1 MASNVS
7 KLKKI
12 FRNRMDKIS
21 NKKSKNKIKRYK
33 QLFSKK

>member
-21 NKKSKNKIKRYK
+21 NKKSKNKRYT